1 MLKMKKVILIF
12 VLIMAFCEASMA
24 QTKVYA
30 EIVGNEYSGLSV
42 SVEFGKNSKR
52 FAYMLKDG
60 NGKTMHFGT
69 MVDAMNQL
77 AKFGWELETS
87 YVNVDGDLDRIAS
100 EYHWII
106 SREDGKKEKIEEIES
121 DDK

>member
-1 MLKMKKVILIF
+1 MKKVVLLLF
-12 VLIMAFCEASMA
+12 VMFGVVIASLA
-24 QTKVYA
+24 QNKVYA
-30 EIVGNEYSGLSV
+30 EIVGNEYSSLTV

-60 NGKTMHFGT
+60 NGKTMHFST
-69 MVDAMNQL
+69 MVDAMNHL
-77 AKFGWELETS
+77 AKFGWELENT

-106 SREDGKKEKIEEIES
+106 SRSEEGKEKE
-121 DDK
+121 DKGKDE

>member
-1 MLKMKKVILIF
+1 MKKIILVF
-12 VLIMAFCEASMA
+12 VLIIAFCEASKA

-30 EIVGNEYSGLSV
+30 EIVGNEYSGAV
-42 SVEFGKNSKR
+42 TVTVEFGKNSKR
-52 FAYMLKDG
+52 FAYMLKDE
-60 NGKTMHFGT
+60 NGKKMHFGT

-77 AKFGWELETS
+77 AKFGWELENT

-106 SREDGKKEKIEEIES
+106 SREEKSEEEKKE
-121 DDK
+121 

>member
-1 MLKMKKVILIF
+1 MKKIILVF

-30 EIVGNEYSGLSV
+30 EIVGNEYSGAV
-42 SVEFGKNSKR
+42 TVTVEFGKNSKR
-52 FAYMLKDG
+52 FAYMLKDD
-60 NGKTMHFGT
+60 NGKKMHFGT

-77 AKFGWELETS
+77 AKFGWELENT

-100 EYHWII
+100 EYHWIV
-106 SREDGKKEKIEEIES
+106 SKKEEVENVEQKLPQ
-121 DDK
+121 